1 MRPMRAGCPSRRVK
15 LGGSIRLLPPVP
27 VANSHGGTCANDVNS
42 VRIRANTLRWT
53 VRPCAN
59 TREHARTPREYCA
72 NTTRIPREHRER
84 GANRRERGANDA
96 RMTRVDCATLPE
108 GCSSFMSCS
117 SCILISWVSAQS
129 ELAIATPEPCIAK
142 LMPKMK
148 DLKKNVG
155 DLFCSPQAPLQIRSP
170 SFSYRNLIFTVIF
183 VIQDLGVSEKAC
195 KALSHLL

>member
-1 MRPMRAGCPSRRVK
+1 M
-15 LGGSIRLLPPVP
+15 P

-59 TREHARTPREYCA
+59 TREHARTPREYHA

-84 GANRRERGANDA
+84 GANRRERGAVCAVEDYEA
-96 RMTRVDCATLPE
+96 SGSATLPE

-170 SFSYRNLIFTVIF
+170 SFSSRNLIFTVIF